1 MKTIRLAFAMVV
13 GTAAI
18 NLGSVAAATRSYN
31 GRITRADPLLENWE
45 KDKDLADLLSD
56 MIASSQTS
64 SPSASNEP
72 SLVRNSKEI
81 FQYS

>member
-1 MKTIRLAFAMVV
+1 MKTIRLTFAMVV
-13 GTAAI
+13 GAAAF
-18 NLGSVAAATRSYN
+18 NLGSVAAATRSSN

-45 KDKDLADLLSD
+45 KEEDLAGLVSD

-72 SLVRNSKEI
+72 SVVRN
-81 FQYS
+81 

>member
-18 NLGSVAAATRSYN
+18 NLVSVTAATASSN

-45 KDKDLADLLSD
+45 KEEDLSNLVSD
-56 MIASSQTS
+56 MIASSQTA
-64 SPSASNEP
+64 SPSTSNEP
-72 SLVRNSKEI
+72 SVVRNCKEI

>member
-18 NLGSVAAATRSYN
+18 NLGSVTAATASSN

-45 KDKDLADLLSD
+45 KEEDLSDLVSD
-56 MIASSQTS
+56 MIASSQTA
-64 SPSASNEP
+64 SPSTSIEP
-72 SLVRNSKEI
+72 SVVRNCKEI